1 MIQVKDESNSPGR
14 NVLLIMG
21 SVRAGRICPKVAS
34 WVARLGREYTDLG
47 YEIVDLADWH
57 LPMNDEP
64 ALPALGSY
72 VQPHTVA
79 WSEKVSRA
87 AAVIFVTP
95 QFNWGYPAVL
105 KNAVDHLYAEWHGKP
120 AAIVTYGGH
129 GGTRCAKQLR
139 QVAAAVKMNV
149 VATAPAITLSEAVI
163 RQNALLEPDR
173 DFRPHRARLRR
184 ALEAL
189 ADQINGSEGFLD
201 GIRRKWKRFRAII

>member
-1 MIQVKDESNSPGR
+1 MIHIKSESDSHGK

-21 SVRAGRICPKVAS
+21 SVRAGRICPKVTS
-34 WVARLGREYTDLG
+34 WVAQLGREHTELD

-57 LPMNDEP
+57 LPMNDEA

-72 VQPHTVA
+72 AQPHTMA
-79 WSEKVSRA
+79 WSEKIRQA

-105 KNAVDHLYAEWHGKP
+105 KNAIDHLYEEWHGKP

-149 VATAPAITLSEAVI
+149 VAAAPAITLSEAVI
-163 RQNALLEPDR
+163 RHNALFEPDR
-173 DFRPHRARLRR
+173 DCRPYRARLRR

-189 ADQINGSEGFLD
+189 ADQVNGSERFLD
-201 GIRRKWKRFRAII
+201 GVRRKWKRFRAII